1 MGRMRNIIASVRAGT
16 NVKDYSNVD
25 TTEYVVRFKDIYLVV
40 DEMSDG
46 NYSVS
51 WMRSPM
57 GHVKIRDYWLATPP
71 KEDREVE
78 S

>member
-1 MGRMRNIIASVRAGT
+1 MGKIRNLLSSIRVGARVE
-16 NVKDYSNVD
+16 DYSDVD

-46 NYSVS
+46 NYSVG

-57 GHVKIRDYWLATPP
+57 GHVKVRDFWLATPP
-71 KEDREVE
+71 KMKA
-78 S
+78 SKL